1 MKVSMDGL
9 RANLSREVKEL
20 RDIVDA
26 VLSDGE
32 YFDEED
38 LFNAMND
45 VIRTTNVL
53 CCIYDDNTEDMNDIG
68 DRFEVE
74 LIDGDEDEDS

>member
-1 MKVSMDGL
+1 MDGL

-20 RDIVDA
+20 RDIVEA
-26 VLSDGE
+26 VLSEGE

-38 LFNAMND
+38 LLDAMND

-53 CCIYDDNTEDMNDIG
+53 CCVYDDENTEDMNDIG
-68 DRFEVE
+68 DRFGVDLIEV
-74 LIDGDEDEDS
+74 DDDEDA